1 MSLAALAG
9 TQTRARLRHYCTR
22 VCAPYLE
29 VILPRM
35 NRLQALNE
43 IINFGPNLKLAEI
56 RIHELP
62 FDTDEELITINRH
75 HVEKVLN
82 MFINGEISDETVE
95 QWANFIE
102 GREDLNYDVFGNL
115 IHILANPVLEGK
127 LSISKARKFLD
138 AI

>member
-1 MSLAALAG
+1 
-9 TQTRARLRHYCTR
+9 
-22 VCAPYLE
+22 
-29 VILPRM
+29 M

-43 IINFGPNLKLAEI
+43 IINFGSNLELAAI
-56 RIHELP
+56 RIHEFP

-75 HVEKVLN
+75 HVEKVLK
-82 MFINGEISDETVE
+82 MFISGEISDEQVE

-115 IHILANPVLEGK
+115 IYILANPVLEGK